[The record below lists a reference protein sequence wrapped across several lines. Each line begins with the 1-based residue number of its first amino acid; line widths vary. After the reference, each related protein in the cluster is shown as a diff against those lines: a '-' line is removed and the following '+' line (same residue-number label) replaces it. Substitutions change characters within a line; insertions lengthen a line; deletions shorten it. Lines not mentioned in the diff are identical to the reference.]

1 MTGPTRRGAWV
12 RDHRV
17 LLGLLV
23 LPTVIG
29 ALIVWSL
36 GDRSEKVDAV
46 PAAVVNLDKPVLE
59 KGEDPIAAGRLLAAG
74 LTSPEDDA
82 AVPFDWQLTDADDAR
97 KGLESGAYHAVLT
110 VPEDFSRTLARA
122 LEGKQPRRA
131 TIEVSSTDV
140 SAAIV
145 GRISEQV
152 TEVSAERLGERVTA
166 TYLDTVFSETDA
178 MAEHLGE
185 AADGAGRLAQGTEQL
200 GAGTTELATGLGT
213 LESGAGELAG
223 GAGEL
228 ADGADEL
235 ADGVDRLA
243 QGTSELAGGLDTLRR
258 RTADLPAQTDRLADG
273 AEQVA
278 DGVEPYADILVGW
291 ADMCADPLVA
301 ARAAR
306 LCVYTREAV
315 GADDANARRLKQ
327 GSRQLA
333 AGARELADAA
343 PRLTGGIG
351 EAADGAGKLTDGARE
366 AAGGARQ
373 LADGGEQLA
382 VGAGRL
388 SGGAGEAARGAR
400 TISSGSEDLG
410 EGSQK
415 LASGLQQGIERIPR
429 YDEHERGRLADVIA
443 QPVAA
448 EADSVGDGVDG
459 RDQVAP
465 AVLAVVLWLGAFAT
479 YLVRPALPP
488 HLLMRPGSAGGL
500 AWRGLAPGLALGAA
514 QALLVGLVLRLLGV
528 DAISPVATVVL
539 MLLGAVSFAA
549 VNQAVVALL
558 GRRRGWLVA
567 IAFTGLQVAAL
578 GGFVPVE
585 SAPWPLR
592 LLNALVPVASLA
604 DGLGATAL
612 GGPGPVAATVAVL
625 LVWGVVAF
633 VLTLQAARKAQQ
645 VDVRQLVEVEP
656 SRGRSPI

>member
-1 MTGPTRRGAWV
+1 MTGSTPRGAWP
-12 RDHRV
+12 RLREHRV
-17 LLGLLV
+17 LLGVLL
-23 LPTVIG
+23 LPTVLG
-29 ALIVWSL
+29 TLLVWSL
-36 GDRSEKVDAV
+36 GDRSEKVDTV
-46 PAAVVNLDKPVLE
+46 PAAVVNLDAPVLE
-59 KGEDPIAAGRLLAAG
+59 KGEEPIAAGRLLTAG
-74 LTSPEDDA
+74 LTSPEDDD
-82 AVPFDWQLTDADDAR
+82 AVPFDWQLTDAQDAR
-97 KGLESGAYHAVLT
+97 TGLESGAYHAVLT

-131 TIEVSSTDV
+131 RIEVTSTDV

-152 TEVSAERLGERVTA
+152 AEVSAERLGERVTA

-178 MAEHLGE
+178 MAEQLGE

-213 LESGAGELAG
+213 LEAGAEELAG
-223 GAGEL
+223 GAREL
-228 ADGADEL
+228 ADGADQLSDGVGRLARGSSEL
-235 ADGVDRLA
+235 AD
-243 QGTSELAGGLDTLRR
+243 GLDTLRR
-258 RTADLPAQTDRLADG
+258 HTADLPQQTDRLADG

-278 DGVEPYADILVGW
+278 GGVEPYADLLVGW

-301 ARAAR
+301 ARAAK

-315 GADDANARRLKQ
+315 GPDESNARRLKQ
-327 GSRQLA
+327 GSQQLA
-333 AGARELADAA
+333 DGARELADAA
-343 PRLTGGIG
+343 PQLTGGIG
-351 EAADGAGKLTDGARE
+351 DAAEGAGQLTDGAQE

-373 LADGGEQLA
+373 LAGGGRELA
-382 VGAGRL
+382 GGAGRL

-400 TISSGSEDLG
+400 TISSGSDDLG
-410 EGSQK
+410 RGSQE
-415 LASGLQQGIERIPR
+415 LASGLEQGVERIPR
-429 YDEHERGRLADVIA
+429 YDEKERGRLADVIA

-448 EADSVGDGVDG
+448 ETDAGGEGVDG

-465 AVLAVVLWLGAFAT
+465 AALAVVLWLGAFAT

-488 HLLMRPGSAGGL
+488 HLLMRPGSAGRL
-500 AWRGLAPGLALGAA
+500 AWRGLAPGLAIGAA
-514 QALLVGLVLRLLGV
+514 QTLLVALVMRILGV
-528 DAISPVATVVL
+528 EPASPTATLAL
-539 MLLGAVSFAA
+539 MLLGALSFAA
-549 VNQAVVALL
+549 VNQAAVALL

-612 GGPGPVAATVAVL
+612 EGPGSVAASVAVL
-625 LVWGVVAF
+625 LVWGSAAF
-633 VLTLQAARKAQQ
+633 LLSTQAARKAQQ
-645 VDVRQLVEVEP
+645 VDVQQLVESGAP
-656 SRGRSPI
+656 GRRH